1 MPSKTGPPNLPEKM
15 IIAAKTGPPAL
26 PVKPKMN
33 SINANRYPEQ
43 LHQQL
48 PPFRTYHYQQPSQSH
63 LSIDTSSTPAAAP
76 SDDYKS
82 LPHFPT
88 ASPASSMLHIPGMIS
103 RTATGNSSIISST
116 STSSQNSTSTSSKRG
131 WHISSWFTNQQQQQQ
146 EQHEQLKNS
155 IRRSDSNVMA
165 DMDTLD
171 PLSPEVTGSSSNAT
185 SKRTKV
191 IDELLETERAYQK
204 DMSLLKSIYYDGAVN
219 AGLSKAD
226 VRHLFSNLTDI
237 VEFEKT
243 FVTLLEHSC
252 QQDSVGTSFRET
264 VSWQSLGVCMSAG

>member
-1 MPSKTGPPNLPEKM
+1 
-15 IIAAKTGPPAL
+15 
-26 PVKPKMN
+26 MN
-33 SINANRYPEQ
+33 SIHANRYPEQ

-48 PPFRTYHYQQPSQSH
+48 PPFRTYHYQQPSQPN
-63 LSIDTSSTPAAAP
+63 LSIYTSTSAATP

-82 LPHFPT
+82 LPHLPVT
-88 ASPASSMLHIPGMIS
+88 SPASSMLHIPGMIS

-116 STSSQNSTSTSSKRG
+116 STSSQNSTSTNSKRG

-155 IRRSDSNVMA
+155 IRRSDSNIMA
-165 DMDTLD
+165 DMDTFD
-171 PLSPEVTGSSSNAT
+171 PLSPEDTGSSSNAT

-191 IDELLETERAYQK
+191 VDELLETEKAYQK
-204 DMSLLKSIYYDGAVN
+204 DMSLLKSIYYDGAMN

-226 VRHLFSNLTDI
+226 VRHLFSNLTEI

-243 FVTLLEHSC
+243 FVTLLEHSYE
-252 QQDSVGTSFRET
+252 QDSVGSSFRET
-264 VSWQSLGVCMSAG
+264 VSW

>member
-1 MPSKTGPPNLPEKM
+1 
-15 IIAAKTGPPAL
+15 
-26 PVKPKMN
+26 
-33 SINANRYPEQ
+33 
-43 LHQQL
+43 
-48 PPFRTYHYQQPSQSH
+48 
-63 LSIDTSSTPAAAP
+63 
-76 SDDYKS
+76 
-82 LPHFPT
+82 
-88 ASPASSMLHIPGMIS
+88 
-103 RTATGNSSIISST
+103 
-116 STSSQNSTSTSSKRG
+116 
-131 WHISSWFTNQQQQQQ
+131 
-146 EQHEQLKNS
+146 
-155 IRRSDSNVMA
+155 MA